1 MSDCDSGNHF
11 SECESDGDEMYCD
24 YSDEESFYDCD
35 VDECK
40 ANTDDE
46 DDYPFEVL
54 GEEKIAAQM
63 SDSVNE
69 VKNVTLIPE
78 RRVKIL
84 LNYFKWDKLKLMER
98 FYSEK
103 QDDIFQD
110 IVPIQ
115 ADSSESVL
123 ECKICFDT
131 FSKGDMA
138 ALDCGHF
145 FCAPCWSGYLSFKIV
160 QEGSIQ
166 MIECPDPKCHMV
178 VDDQTLLNIVTPQIK
193 VKYLKLIMD
202 YYVQCNKL
210 IKWCSAPDCNY
221 AIKVSYLEPR
231 SVKCKCGHSFCFS
244 CSEDWHEPI
253 NCEMMKKWIKKTND
267 DSETCKWISLHTKDC
282 PKCQMPIEKNGGCNH
297 MVCRSSSCNF
307 EFCWLCMEKWGKCGY
322 QCNRFVEKEDLSLDE
337 TRKLLE
343 KFVFYSDRYMNHL
356 NSLKFDKELYDKADS
371 KMKEMTDIYNMSF
384 QEVQFLKTAVDI
396 LCKCRRTLLKTYV
409 FGYYVRKNNQ
419 KDIFEDNQR
428 DLETA
433 IDTLSGYLE
442 KDIESMADLKN
453 MKKEILDK
461 STYVEQRRKV
471 LVAHIYEGNDKD
483 WWETT
488 QD

>member
-1 MSDCDSGNHF
+1 M
-11 SECESDGDEMYCD
+11 
-24 YSDEESFYDCD
+24 
-35 VDECK
+35 
-40 ANTDDE
+40 
-46 DDYPFEVL
+46 
-54 GEEKIAAQM
+54 
-63 SDSVNE
+63 
-69 VKNVTLIPE
+69 
-78 RRVKIL
+78 
-84 LNYFKWDKLKLMER
+84 
-98 FYSEK
+98 
-103 QDDIFQD
+103 
-110 IVPIQ
+110 IV
-115 ADSSESVL
+115 
-123 ECKICFDT
+123 
-131 FSKGDMA
+131 
-138 ALDCGHF
+138 
-145 FCAPCWSGYLSFKIV
+145 
-160 QEGSIQ
+160 
-166 MIECPDPKCHMV
+166 
-178 VDDQTLLNIVTPQIK
+178 
-193 VKYLKLIMD
+193 
-202 YYVQCNKL
+202 YY
-210 IKWCSAPDCNY
+210 
-221 AIKVSYLEPR
+221 
-231 SVKCKCGHSFCFS
+231 
-244 CSEDWHEPI
+244 
-253 NCEMMKKWIKKTND
+253 
-267 DSETCKWISLHTKDC
+267 
-282 PKCQMPIEKNGGCNH
+282 
-297 MVCRSSSCNF
+297 
-307 EFCWLCMEKWGKCGY
+307 
-322 QCNRFVEKEDLSLDE
+322 RFVEKEDLSLDE